1 MARSPVR
8 YKASREATFS
18 QAVAISTPKMI
29 TVILLQGPL
38 VGVEG
43 GRGKG
48 CGMVVGVVAIF
59 VTAVT

>member
-29 TVILLQGPL
+29 TVILLQGPWWGWREA
-38 VGVEG
+38 VG
-43 GRGKG
+43 RA
-48 CGMVVGVVAIF
+48 VVWLWVLLQSL
-59 VTAVT
+59 